1 MGSAYQAGDNNVRQ
15 KISISKK
22 IRQIKS

>member
-15 KISISKK
+15 IHFF
-22 IRQIKS
+22 RENEVLKS

>member
-15 KISISKK
+15 KIFYLKK
-22 IRQIKS
+22 NSSNQS